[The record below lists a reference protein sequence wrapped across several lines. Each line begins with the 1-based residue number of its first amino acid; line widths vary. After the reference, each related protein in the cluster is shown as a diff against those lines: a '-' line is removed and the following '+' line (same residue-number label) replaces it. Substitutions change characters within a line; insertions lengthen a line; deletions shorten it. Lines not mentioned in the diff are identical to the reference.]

1 VRLKFIQSAPGFAEP
16 QAPAPLPPRRAPDP
30 QALVRMN
37 EALADLPEGPLR
49 EAMARLGRA
58 IASR

>member
-1 VRLKFIQSAPGFAEP
+1 
-16 QAPAPLPPRRAPDP
+16 
-30 QALVRMN
+30 MN